1 MTRSEFYA
9 QAVDAL
15 VQHSE
20 QSSLTRRLDAAIA
33 RSGPDSETTDA
44 VVSAGRRVVS
54 DGDDW

>member
-20 QSSLTRRLDAAIA
+20 RSSVTRRLDAAIA